1 VWHGGKAIHPPS
13 WGFLFHHRQCAQD
26 WGKERAR
33 RRRVAPVKEGAEDR
47 TGGKDHLTTGTP
59 STRQG
64 DTAPRRKGEKREPA
78 GDQEQEPRRT
88 TTGVNLYLAFVHL
101 STEPAT
107 TPPPPRSEQHRG
119 HLISFLPP

>member
-1 VWHGGKAIHPPS
+1 VWHGGKAIDPPLL
-13 WGFLFHHRQCAQD
+13 GFPLPPPAVCT
-26 WGKERAR
+26 GLGE
-33 RRRVAPVKEGAEDR
+33 
-47 TGGKDHLTTGTP
+47 GGKDHLTAGTP

-64 DTAPRRKGEKREPA
+64 DAAPRRKGEKREPA